1 MKTILYNPTN
11 PIKYFTVTKNDINN
25 NKALLP
31 NVLYETMENF
41 VATII
46 LNNPEITNFS
56 PKLYQLEILENAFL
70 DEKLRIQS
78 NIKKY
83 NETELQLSV
92 IVNRKDKKLNATICK
107 AIFKFQLKES
117 ISRAS

>member
-1 MKTILYNPTN
+1 MKTILYTPTN
-11 PIKYFTVTKNDINN
+11 PEKYFTVTKNDINN

-31 NVLYETMENF
+31 NVLYETMEEF
-41 VATII
+41 VSTII
-46 LNNPEITNFS
+46 LNNPEITNVS

-70 DEKLRIQS
+70 NEKLLLQS

-92 IVNRKDKKLNATICK
+92 IVKRKNKKLNTTICK
-107 AIFKFQLKES
+107 AIFKFQLKEP